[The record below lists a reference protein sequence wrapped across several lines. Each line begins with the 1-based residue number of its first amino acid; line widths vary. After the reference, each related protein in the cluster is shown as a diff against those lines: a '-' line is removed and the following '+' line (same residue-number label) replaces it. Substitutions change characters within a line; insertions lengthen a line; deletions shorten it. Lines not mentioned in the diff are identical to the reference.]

1 MPVQWCAHPM
11 SHWNETRIGSRPT
24 HPRGDR
30 KVDEELARFINNSLQ
45 LSTYQNMNLIQQ
57 GEFLCRTCYEKERNA
72 LQLSTI
78 SNEDLETEHESMDI
92 DELMPTKRRSTT
104 YTLNQ
109 TLNIRFGSE
118 KGDVSSDSESSINN
132 EADETEQLFHQ
143 MKAKRL
149 LNDVFAVLGIPS
161 VSDM

>member
-1 MPVQWCAHPM
+1 M
-11 SHWNETRIGSRPT
+11 
-24 HPRGDR
+24 
-30 KVDEELARFINNSLQ
+30 
-45 LSTYQNMNLIQQ
+45 
-57 GEFLCRTCYEKERNA
+57 CRTCYEKERYA

-78 SNEDLETEHESMDI
+78 SNEDVESEHESMDI

-109 TLNIRFGSE
+109 TLNIRFESE

-132 EADETEQLFHQ
+132 EADETEQLFDQ

>member
-1 MPVQWCAHPM
+1 MW
-11 SHWNETRIGSRPT
+11 IGS
-24 HPRGDR
+24 
-30 KVDEELARFINNSLQ
+30 
-45 LSTYQNMNLIQQ
+45 
-57 GEFLCRTCYEKERNA
+57 YEKERNT

-78 SNEDLETEHESMDI
+78 SNEGLESEHENMDI
-92 DELMPTKRRSTT
+92 DELMPTKRRSTM

-109 TLNIRFGSE
+109 TLNIRFESE

-132 EADETEQLFHQ
+132 EAHETEQLFDQ
-143 MKAKRL
+143 MKAKKL